1 MDDRDGGHGEP
12 GLGWGG
18 APGPGAGRELRADCS
33 RCFGLC
39 CVVPAFSASADFAI
53 DKPAGQPCRH
63 LRADSGCGIH
73 RDLGKRGFRGCAV
86 YDCFG
91 AGQRVSQD
99 TFGGRDW
106 RLDPSVA
113 REMGAVFPVV
123 RQLHELLWYLT
134 AALALPAAA
143 PVHAELRR
151 ALRDTD
157 SLAGRDAGMLARLDV
172 GEHWQRVNAV
182 LSRASELARA
192 AVPPPRAEY
201 RGADLAGARLAGA
214 ELAGASLRGAC
225 LIGADLTGA
234 GLRLADVTGADLRDA
249 DVRGADLAEALFVTQ
264 AQLDAAAGDAA
275 TRLPASLRRPAHWSS

>member
-1 MDDRDGGHGEP
+1 MDDMDRGPGGDGGP
-12 GLGWGG
+12 GG
-18 APGPGAGRELRADCS
+18 GRELRADCA

-63 LRADSGCGIH
+63 LRPDSGCGIH
-73 RDLGKRGFRGCAV
+73 RDLRGRGFRGCAV

-91 AGQRVSQD
+91 AGQRVSQV

-106 RLDPSVA
+106 RRDPSVA
-113 REMGAVFPVV
+113 RDMGAVFPVV

-134 AALALPAAA
+134 AALALPAAG

-157 SLAGRDAGMLARLDV
+157 ELAGGDAGTLARLDV
-172 GEHWQRVNAV
+172 GGHWQRVNAV

-192 AVPPPRAEY
+192 AAPPPRPDR
-201 RGADLAGARLAGA
+201 RGADLAGARLAGSD
-214 ELAGASLRGAC
+214 LAGASLRGAC
-225 LIGADLTGA
+225 LIGADLSGA
-234 GLRLADVTGADLRDA
+234 GLRLADLTGADLRDA
-249 DVRGADLAEALFVTQ
+249 DLSGADLAEALFLTQ

-275 TRLPASLRRPAHWSS
+275 TRLPASLRRPAHWPGRGR